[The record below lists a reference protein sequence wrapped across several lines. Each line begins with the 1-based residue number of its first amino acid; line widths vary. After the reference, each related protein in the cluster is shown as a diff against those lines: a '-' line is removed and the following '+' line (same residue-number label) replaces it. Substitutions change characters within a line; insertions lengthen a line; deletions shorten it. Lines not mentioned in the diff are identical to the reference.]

1 MEIIII
7 AAVSENN
14 VIGSGNAIPWHI
26 REDMLHFKKLT
37 TGWPCIMGRKT
48 YESLPKRPLPGRENI
63 VLSRRADYR
72 SDGAVVVP
80 SLEKALS
87 LHKDSEKI
95 FICGGQSVYSAALP
109 LAAKIELTRVHRSVA
124 GDVFFPAAAMDMSE
138 WVIAAEE
145 VHREYSFITYIRADS
160 VFYRSL

>member
-7 AAVSENN
+7 VAVSENN

-63 VLSRRADYR
+63 VLSRSAGYHPT
-72 SDGAVVVP
+72 GAVVFP

-87 LHKDSEKI
+87 LYKGKSEKI
-95 FICGGQSVYSAALP
+95 FICGGQAVYSAALP
-109 LAAKIELTRVHRSVA
+109 LARKIEMTRVHTSVM
-124 GDVFFPAAAMDMSE
+124 GDVFFPAAVLDMSE

-145 VHREYSFITYIRADS
+145 AHREYSFITYVR
-160 VFYRSL
+160 V